1 MGIICLYMLL
11 AILAAC
17 LCEFVQLIGK
27 VYEGPWSSFISSGD
41 NYRYNYISYIVG
53 LVLFFG
59 ILVLL
64 YRVLLKKKL
73 ETTELYRGDKIF
85 AVISVIVGCILMFVA
100 LIALIFV
107 VLGMTDNIGPE
118 VMFYTTMIGWP
129 VGTMI
134 YLLVRLSMDM

>member
-11 AILAAC
+11 VIFTAC
-17 LCEFVQLIGK
+17 LCELVQLIGK
-27 VYEGPWSSFISSGD
+27 VYIGPWSSFISTGD
-41 NYRYNYISYIVG
+41 NYRYNYVMYFVG
-53 LVLFFG
+53 IVLFFG
-59 ILVLL
+59 LLILL
-64 YRVLLKKKL
+64 YKVMLKKKL

-100 LIALIFV
+100 LIAVAFV
-107 VLGMTDNIGPE
+107 ALGMTDNIGPE